1 MNVIGRCVVAGN
13 IRRSAE
19 IAFGEA
25 ADQEFIDLKN
35 YDKNPERMNY
45 GWVSNN
51 SIFADVGQDYSEIAS
66 RIAKNG
72 EPGLAWLENMR
83 KYGRMMDPPNNKDI
97 RAAGG
102 NPCLEQTLESFEMCC
117 LVETFPDNHETIEE
131 FKETLE
137 LAFLYAKT
145 VTLGLPKQWP

>member
-102 NPCLEQTLESFEMCC
+102 NPCLE
-117 LVETFPDNHETIEE
+117 
-131 FKETLE
+131 
-137 LAFLYAKT
+137 
-145 VTLGLPKQWP
+145 